1 MCAYRNRIGQ
11 SCYRSVTFQLPSA
24 QRQPRD
30 MTDTSKHPAA
40 ALVYTDE
47 LSRHVLS
54 PNHPMRPARLGYMHQ
69 LMDASGLLA
78 CPALRQEQPRP
89 ASRDEILRVHDPDYV
104 EAVRVIGAG
113 GIVPNMHEFGIGA
126 GDNPPRPG
134 MYDSTALT
142 VGSTLVATELVMS
155 GKVPVAFAPAG
166 GVHHHAMRAHASGFG
181 VFNDAAIA
189 IQGLV
194 DDGLSVAY
202 VDIDCHHGDGVQ
214 RTFYDTDRVLTI
226 SIHESGQW
234 LFPGSGAV
242 SEIGT
247 GDGTGYSV
255 NLPVAPYTQDD
266 LWLKTFD
273 AVVPQ
278 LVTSFNPDLL
288 FIQLGIDTHFRDP
301 LTHLQI
307 TTQGFAA
314 AVSRL
319 LALGAACGRTVAVGG
334 GGYDMSAVARAWTM
348 ATAKMCDFELP
359 AEVPASY
366 DALSGL
372 TTFEDS
378 PGPKPLPPDVSVEV
392 ERYAA
397 NTVESA
403 KQLLSGRFGF

>member
-1 MCAYRNRIGQ
+1 M
-11 SCYRSVTFQLPSA
+11 
-24 QRQPRD
+24 
-30 MTDTSKHPAA
+30 
-40 ALVYTDE
+40 
-47 LSRHVLS
+47 
-54 PNHPMRPARLGYMHQ
+54 
-69 LMDASGLLA
+69 
-78 CPALRQEQPRP
+78 
-89 ASRDEILRVHDPDYV
+89 
-104 EAVRVIGAG
+104 
-113 GIVPNMHEFGIGA
+113 
-126 GDNPPRPG
+126 
-134 MYDSTALT
+134 
-142 VGSTLVATELVMS
+142 
-155 GKVPVAFAPAG
+155 
-166 GVHHHAMRAHASGFG
+166 
-181 VFNDAAIA
+181 
-189 IQGLV
+189 
-194 DDGLSVAY
+194 
-202 VDIDCHHGDGVQ
+202 
-214 RTFYDTDRVLTI
+214 
-226 SIHESGQW
+226 
-234 LFPGSGAV
+234 
-242 SEIGT
+242 
-247 GDGTGYSV
+247 
-255 NLPVAPYTQDD
+255 
-266 LWLKTFD
+266 KTFD

>member
-1 MCAYRNRIGQ
+1 MCACWIRIGQ
-11 SCYRSVTFQLPSA
+11 PCYRPVTFQLPTES
-24 QRQPRD
+24 RHPFD
-30 MTDTSKHPAA
+30 MTDKSTQPAA
-40 ALVYTDE
+40 ALVYIDE

-54 PNHPMRPARLGYMHQ
+54 PNHPMRPIRLSYMHQ
-69 LMDASGLLA
+69 LMEASGLLA
-78 CPALRQEQPRP
+78 NPALLQEQPRP
-89 ASRDEILRVHDPDYV
+89 AASDEILRVHDPDYV

-155 GKVPVAFAPAG
+155 GKVPIAFAPAG
-166 GVHHHAMRAHASGFG
+166 GVHHHAMRTAASGFG

-194 DDGLSVAY
+194 DDGLRVAY

-214 RTFYDTDRVLTI
+214 RAFYETDRVLTI

-242 SEIGT
+242 SEIGI

-278 LVTSFNPDLL
+278 LVSAFNPDLL
-288 FIQLGIDTHFRDP
+288 CVQLGIDTHFRDP

-307 TTQGFAA
+307 TTQGFTA

-319 LALGAACGRTVAVGG
+319 VALGATCERTVAVGG

-348 ATAKMCDFELP
+348 ATAKMCGYALP
-359 AEVPASY
+359 AEVPTSY

-378 PGPKPLPPDVSVEV
+378 PGPNQLPPDITVEV

-403 KQLLSGRFGF
+403 KQLLSGQFGF

>member
-1 MCAYRNRIGQ
+1 MASSQ
-11 SCYRSVTFQLPSA
+11 
-24 QRQPRD
+24 
-30 MTDTSKHPAA
+30 PAA

-54 PNHPMRPARLGYMHQ
+54 PNHPMRPVRLRYMHE
-69 LMDASGLLA
+69 LMQSSGLLSS
-78 CPALRQEQPRP
+78 PALRQEQPRH
-89 ASRDEILRVHDPDYV
+89 ASRDEILRVHDADYV
-104 EAVRVIGAG
+104 DAVHVIGAG
-113 GIVPNMHEFGIGA
+113 GIVPNMHEFGFGA

-134 MYDSTALT
+134 MYDATALT
-142 VGSTLVATELVMS
+142 VGSSLVATELVMT
-155 GKVPVAFAPAG
+155 GQVPVAFAPAG

-194 DDGLSVAY
+194 DEGLRVAY

-214 RTFYDTDRVLTI
+214 RAFYNTDRVLTI

-242 SEIGT
+242 SEIGV

-255 NLPVAPYTQDD
+255 NLPLAPYTQDE

-273 AVVPQ
+273 AVIPQ
-278 LVTSFNPDLL
+278 AVNSFSPDLL

-307 TTQGFAA
+307 TTQGFNA

-319 LALGAACGRTVAVGG
+319 LSLGADCGKTVAVGG

-348 ATAKMCDFELP
+348 AMATMSGFELP
-359 AEVPASY
+359 PEVPSGY
-366 DALSGL
+366 DALPGL
-372 TTFEDS
+372 TTFADS
-378 PGPKPLPPDVSVEV
+378 PGPNALPPDVDGEV
-392 ERYAA
+392 KKYAD
-397 NTVESA
+397 NTVESV
-403 KQLLSGRFGF
+403 KKLLSGRFGL